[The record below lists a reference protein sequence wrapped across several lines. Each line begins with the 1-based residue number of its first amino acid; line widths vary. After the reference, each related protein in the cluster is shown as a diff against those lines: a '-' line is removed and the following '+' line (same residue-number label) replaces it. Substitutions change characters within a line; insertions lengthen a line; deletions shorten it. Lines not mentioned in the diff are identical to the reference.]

1 MKILIVDDE
10 VNIRTSLS
18 QFFAVCKIESDKA
31 ENGLAAQR
39 MIGENDYDGMVVDL
53 KMPGMDGL
61 TLIHW
66 LREEGYDM
74 PVIMVSAHGDITD
87 AVSALKGG
95 AADYIVKPFNPQEL
109 VEKLKKMVEANT
121 IRRLV
126 DKEIPMDSST
136 FIGES
141 KSMIDIKKMI
151 SLCAKT
157 KSNVLITGESGT
169 GKGVVAKEI
178 HNQSIGDNG
187 PFLSINIG
195 GVPANLIE
203 NELFGH
209 EKGAYTG
216 ATTSKAGLFESA
228 DGGTLFLDELGDLPL
243 ELQVKLLTVIND
255 REVQRLGDTVKRPIN
270 VRIIAATNKNLEDM
284 VRNGKF
290 REDLYFRLNVLRI
303 QIPPLRERKE
313 DIPLLA
319 AGIII
324 KLKEKN
330 MDLGITGFSPDAIE
344 RLKEGEYYG
353 NVRELENVIER
364 AVLYADDNI
373 IRADDIKLQESV
385 ISPNIQPSVTQAGA
399 FEMPHK
405 KVEVKSLREVER
417 ETIVESLHRWGGNK
431 SQAAKELGIS
441 RRTILNK
448 IAEYDI
454 KEYNNKQK

>member
-1 MKILIVDDE
+1 VKILIVDDE
-10 VNIRTSLS
+10 VNIRDSLS
-18 QFFAVCKIESDKA
+18 QFFQVFQIESDKA

-39 MIGENDYDGMVVDL
+39 MIGECDYDGMVVDL

-61 TLIHW
+61 TLIRW
-66 LREEGYDM
+66 IREEGYDM

-87 AVSALKGG
+87 AVDALKGG

-109 VEKLKKMVEANT
+109 VEKLTKMVEANHV
-121 IRRLV
+121 RRLV
-126 DKEIPMDSST
+126 EKEIPMENSS
-136 FIGES
+136 FIGKSE
-141 KSMIDIKKMI
+141 SMIEIKKMI

-178 HNQSIGDNG
+178 HQQSFGDQG

-216 ATTSKAGLFESA
+216 ATSSKAGLFESA
-228 DGGTLFLDELGDLPL
+228 NGGTLFLDELGDLPL

-255 REVQRLGDTVKRPIN
+255 REVQRLGDTKKRPID

-284 VRNGKF
+284 VRNGSF

-319 AGIII
+319 AGILIS
-324 KLKEKN
+324 LRNKN
-330 MDLGITGFSPDAIE
+330 MDLGIAGFSPDALE
-344 RLKEGEYYG
+344 KLKEGEYYG

-364 AVLYADDNI
+364 AVLFADDTLV
-373 IRADDIKLQESV
+373 RADDIKLQESV
-385 ISPNIQPSVTQAGA
+385 ISPNSQAKGHVSM
-399 FEMPHK
+399 ETTHK
-405 KVEVKSLREVER
+405 KIEVKSLKEVER

-448 IAEYDI
+448 IG
-454 KEYNNKQK
+454 EYNITEFKNSNK